1 MGGGG
6 GPRGPSAAETRKM
19 MGGHWEQ
26 YQQWGTDAQS
36 SFAKKEA
43 GIKSRMAAGGVKAGS
58 AQWTTNLAKAKSD
71 YEKNI
76 KGVKT
81 GATAG
86 IMKDWVAEQKKD
98 IVVGGGTSKQ
108 IDSRPD
114 WYSEELASRTGAVT
128 KPEHMYEKK
137 IPFQFEGQ
145 PEGPQLTAE
154 GAAYEKQVADT
165 ESALV
170 KEVQGMSTEDYL
182 TREFG
187 VAKQA
192 SAADPAEPG
201 TGEGARAGR
210 RRQTGSAATASPW
223 W

>member
-6 GPRGPSAAETRKM
+6 GGRRGPSAAETRKM

-76 KGVKT
+76 KGIKT
-81 GATAG
+81 GTTAG
-86 IMKDWVAEQKKD
+86 IMKDWVAEQKKS
-98 IVVGGGTSKQ
+98 ITSS
-108 IDSRPD
+108 IFNHRPD
-114 WYSEELASRTGAVT
+114 WYSEELASRTGEFT
-128 KPEHMYEKK
+128 KPEYMYE
-137 IPFQFEGQ
+137 ER
-145 PEGPQLTAE
+145 PEGTQLTAE

-165 ESALV
+165 ESALL

>member
-6 GPRGPSAAETRKM
+6 GRRGPSAAETRKM

-76 KGVKT
+76 KGIKT

-86 IMKDWVAEQKKD
+86 IMKDWVAEQKKG
-98 IVVGGGTSKQ
+98 ITSSSFKP
-108 IDSRPD
+108 RPD

-128 KPEHMYEKK
+128 KPENMYKK
-137 IPFQFEGQ
+137 RRSFLSNED
-145 PEGPQLTAE
+145 GPQLTAE

-165 ESALV
+165 ESAWG